1 MNQKESKILRKF
13 RRFSSVLTD
22 DFISVGVLAS
32 RTGVIYKSFSL
43 ANVGK

>member
-1 MNQKESKILRKF
+1 M
-13 RRFSSVLTD
+13 LTD

-32 RTGVIYKSFSL
+32 STGVICKKSFSL